1 MSRSKTGERK
11 IPVYLLTVLTFLYF
25 QGFAVCPDLKYVSF
39 SLVFA
44 LISKLQGKV
53 FVIQFLRLAL
63 ANVGFVSDFFL
74 SAYRK

>member
-25 QGFAVCPDLKYVSF
+25 QGFAVCPALKYVSF

-53 FVIQFLRLAL
+53 FVIQFSLLNSFPQPYPR
-63 ANVGFVSDFFL
+63 V
-74 SAYRK
+74 